1 MVTAAPLTAIPTGV
15 LVTVSVVPS
24 VVTGADAVMLVAP
37 VESILAAFKVMEAT
51 PLAFVNAVAEVGVN
65 VTSELVAA
73 KVTTAPCIS
82 APLASLS
89 VAVAVT
95 GVPKVTT
102 FEGMLKIRELRS
114 VVVVVPVPVAVVSP
128 LPHPLRQQNRA
139 KQINSSNDRRNLDL
153 VDFAILRSFYWGTD
167 DVF

>member
-1 MVTAAPLTAIPTGV
+1 MVTATPLTAIPTGV

-24 VVTGADAVMLVAP
+24 VVTDADAVMLVAP

-73 KVTTAPCIS
+73 KVTTAFGTS

-95 GVPKVTT
+95 GIPKVTML
-102 FEGMLKIRELRS
+102 EGMLKVRELRS
-114 VVVVVPVPVAVVSP
+114 VVVVPVSVPVLVVVVSP
-128 LPHPLRQQNRA
+128 LPHPLRQQKRA
-139 KQINSSNDRRNLDL
+139 KQISSSIVRENFAL
-153 VDFAILRSFYWGTD
+153 VDFTILFSF
-167 DVF
+167 F

>member
-1 MVTAAPLTAIPTGV
+1 MPTGV
-15 LVTVSVVPS
+15 LVTVVVVPS
-24 VVTGADAVMLVAP
+24 VVTDADAVMLVAP
-37 VESILAAFKVMEAT
+37 AESKLAAFKTIEAT

-73 KVTTAPCIS
+73 KVTTALGTS

-95 GVPKVTT
+95 GVPNVTT
-102 FEGMLKIRELRS
+102 LEGMLKIRELRS
-114 VVVVVPVPVAVVSP
+114 VVVVPVPVLVALVSP

-139 KQINSSNDRRNLDL
+139 KQISSKNVRDNFTLI
-153 VDFAILRSFYWGTD
+153 DFTILLSF
-167 DVF
+167 F

>member
-1 MVTAAPLTAIPTGV
+1 MPTGV

-73 KVTTAPCIS
+73 KVTTALGTS

-89 VAVAVT
+89 VTIAVT

-102 FEGMLKIRELRS
+102 LEGILKVRELRS
-114 VVVVVPVPVAVVSP
+114 VVVVPVPVLVAVVSP
-128 LPHPLRQQNRA
+128 LPHPLR
-139 KQINSSNDRRNLDL
+139 
-153 VDFAILRSFYWGTD
+153 
-167 DVF
+167 